1 MKGKRGIIGLFFRGG
16 ILTKQTESGRKPVHI
31 RQTEIKTYDLGDHRI
46 LVEATL
52 KDTRT
57 PPPGEDSPEAG
68 MVLVH
73 DLVARIRVQGP
84 DLTIAGAE
92 AEMPH
97 IPREGCREVLP
108 DMQKLVG
115 LRIISGYTQKVKDLI
130 GDVKGCSHLTHLFLS
145 LGPAAVQGYWAAYGR
160 KPGAR
165 SLANPAISRVID
177 SCRVWRRDGPLV
189 RSLTTE
195 ARKTPGGS

>member
-1 MKGKRGIIGLFFRGG
+1 
-16 ILTKQTESGRKPVHI
+16 LTTRLDPIQKPVHI
-31 RQTEIKTYDLGDHRI
+31 RQTEIKTYDLGDHQV

-57 PPPGEDSPEAG
+57 PPPSVDPSAGG

-84 DLTIAGAE
+84 DLTIVAVE
-92 AEMPH
+92 AKMPH
-97 IPREGCREVLP
+97 IPREMCREILP

-115 LRIISGYTQKVKDLI
+115 LRIITGYTQQVKNLI

-165 SLANPAISRVID
+165 SLGNPAITRVID

-189 RSLTTE
+189 ASLSAQVQKE
-195 ARKTPGGS
+195 PKGS

>member
-1 MKGKRGIIGLFFRGG
+1 MTAKLDPI
-16 ILTKQTESGRKPVHI
+16 RKPVHI
-31 RQTEIKTYDLGDHRI
+31 RQTEIKTYDLGDHQV

-57 PPPGEDSPEAG
+57 PPPSEDLPAAQ

-84 DLTIAGAE
+84 DLTIVAVE
-92 AEMPH
+92 ADMPH
-97 IPREGCREVLP
+97 IPREMCREVLP

-115 LRIISGYTQKVKDLI
+115 LRIISGYTQQVKDLI
-130 GDVKGCSHLTHLFLS
+130 GDVKGCSHLTHLFLC

-160 KPGAR
+160 KPEAR
-165 SLANPAISRVID
+165 SLSNPAITRVID
-177 SCRVWRRDGPLV
+177 SCRVWRRDGALV
-189 RSLTTE
+189 ASLSGE
-195 ARKTPGGS
+195 VQKEPKGS

>member
-1 MKGKRGIIGLFFRGG
+1 MPRGPVP
-16 ILTKQTESGRKPVHI
+16 SRKPVHI
-31 RQTEIKTYDLGDHRI
+31 RQIEIETYDLGDHQV

-52 KDTRT
+52 KDTRQAS
-57 PPPGEDSPEAG
+57 PEEESPEAG
-68 MVLVH
+68 RRLAH
-73 DLVARIRVQGP
+73 DLAARIRVQGP
-84 DLTIAGAE
+84 DLTIAAAE

-115 LRIISGYTQKVKDLI
+115 LRIAGGYTQKVKVLI
-130 GDVKGCSHLTHLFLS
+130 GDVKGCSHLTHLFLA

-165 SLANPAISRVID
+165 SLSNPAISRVID
-177 SCRVWRRDGPLV
+177 SCRVWRRDGPLF
-189 RSLTTE
+189 RSLAAE
-195 ARKTPGGS
+195 DRKDRGES

>member
-1 MKGKRGIIGLFFRGG
+1 MTKRPDP
-16 ILTKQTESGRKPVHI
+16 SRKPVHI
-31 RQTEIKTYDLGDHRI
+31 RQTEIKTYDLGNHQV

-52 KDTRT
+52 RDTRT
-57 PPPGEDSPEAG
+57 PPPTENWSDGQMD
-68 MVLVH
+68 LVH

-84 DLTIAGAE
+84 DLTIVAVE

-97 IPREGCREVLP
+97 IPREICREVLP
-108 DMQKLVG
+108 DLQKLVG
-115 LRIISGYTQKVKDLI
+115 LPIISGYTQKVKRLI
-130 GDVKGCSHLTHLFLS
+130 GDVRGCSHLTYLFLN

-165 SLANPAISRVID
+165 SLANPAITRVID

-189 RSLTTE
+189 RSLAAQAQKE
-195 ARKTPGGS
+195 PKGS

>member
-1 MKGKRGIIGLFFRGG
+1 LSKIFYPSRN
-16 ILTKQTESGRKPVHI
+16 PVHV
-31 RQTEIKTYDLGDHRI
+31 RQTEIKTFNLGDHQV

-57 PPPGEDSPEAG
+57 PRPDEDSSAAE

-84 DLTIAGAE
+84 DLTIAAAE

-97 IPREGCREVLP
+97 IPREGCREALP

-189 RSLTTE
+189 RALASE
-195 ARKTPGGS
+195 AREKREES

>member
-1 MKGKRGIIGLFFRGG
+1 MLSQPVRPR
-16 ILTKQTESGRKPVHI
+16 TPVHV
-31 RQTEIKTYDLGDHRI
+31 RQTEIRTFDLGDHQV

-57 PPPGEDSPEAG
+57 PALSQETPDGKL
-68 MVLVH
+68 VLVH
-73 DLVARIRVQGP
+73 DLIARIRVQGP
-84 DLTIAGAE
+84 DLTIIAAE

-97 IPREGCREVLP
+97 IPREMCREVLP
-108 DMQKLVG
+108 DIQKLTGVK
-115 LRIISGYTQKVKDLI
+115 IISGFTQKVKDLI
-130 GDVKGCSHLTHLFLS
+130 GDVKGCSHLTHLFIT

-165 SLANPAISRVID
+165 SLANPAITRVVD

-189 RSLTTE
+189 RSLAAE
-195 ARKTPGGS
+195 AQKNLKDS

>member
-1 MKGKRGIIGLFFRGG
+1 
-16 ILTKQTESGRKPVHI
+16 LTPKAASIEKPVHI
-31 RQTEIKTYDLGDHRI
+31 RQTEIKTFDLGGHQV

-57 PPPGEDSPEAG
+57 QTPSEDSSGEP

-84 DLTIAGAE
+84 DLTVVAVE

-97 IPREGCREVLP
+97 IPREMCRDVLP
-108 DMQKLVG
+108 DVQKLVG
-115 LRIISGYTQKVKDLI
+115 LRIITGYTQQVKELI
-130 GDVKGCSHLTHLFLS
+130 GDVKGCSHLTHLFLC

-160 KPGAR
+160 KPEAR
-165 SLANPAISRVID
+165 TLSNPALARVID
-177 SCRVWRRDGPLV
+177 SCRVWCRDGPLV
-189 RSLTTE
+189 TSL
-195 ARKTPGGS
+195 AAQAQNKAKGP

>member
-1 MKGKRGIIGLFFRGG
+1 
-16 ILTKQTESGRKPVHI
+16 LTKQSESGRKPVHV
-31 RQTEIKTYDLGDHRI
+31 RRTDIKTYDLGDHQV

-52 KDTRT
+52 MDTRT
-57 PPPGEDSPEAG
+57 PPPGEGPPDAG

-84 DLTIAGAE
+84 DLTIAAVE

-97 IPREGCREVLP
+97 IPREECREVLS

-115 LRIISGYTQKVKDLI
+115 LRIISGYTQKVKERI

-189 RSLTTE
+189 RTLAAE
-195 ARKTPGGS
+195 ARKNRGGS